1 MQMKRALSA
10 DDAELAALDQEYA
23 QLAAQDAGLTDGLH
37 QRQQK
42 QQRKGAAVANQ
53 CRVWENALQLRI
65 MLQRCLQAAHQLP
78 PAALQPICC
87 AADSGVATAYSE
99 VSQAASS
106 TLDSLLELQAALIG
120 QHPAAAEAVAAAAAA
135 APPSQ
140 GTGLPNGHAPEA
152 NGTAPLANGTAG
164 RKHGREA
171 AAPENDQGNEGS
183 VPERKWQRIDE
194 AYRLLAP
201 FRDASVDRAALLNK
215 HEHSSGLQVMHRHV
229 CRWHRKTM
237 LASGGI
243 VSRGNLRALNQSVS
257 SQVAALLRSSDKAV
271 QRTALSGTD
280 RPRVL
285 CAPGHW
291 QAPAASAAEQP
302 LQQAVEAGV
311 ATATAPT
318 GAVEPNNE
326 TFDDAEFYAQLLKEF
341 LEATGSAGPGLVHTA
356 QGINSIAWAG
366 LVHCFQRGSVAQ
378 HNALRDH
385 SCLALCTL
393 LQGRKRRKQ
402 VDRRA
407 SKGRKLRFHVQDKL
421 VSFMSPVEAAADAM
435 APKLFRNLF
444 GIKA

>member
-201 FRDASVDRAALLNK
+201 FRDASVDR
-215 HEHSSGLQVMHRHV
+215 
-229 CRWHRKTM
+229 WHRKTM

-243 VSRGNLRALNQSVS
+243 VSRGNLRALNQS
-257 SQVAALLRSSDKAV
+257 
-271 QRTALSGTD
+271 
-280 RPRVL
+280 
-285 CAPGHW
+285 
-291 QAPAASAAEQP
+291 APAASAAEQP

-356 QGINSIAWAG
+356 QG
-366 LVHCFQRGSVAQ
+366 
-378 HNALRDH
+378 
-385 SCLALCTL
+385 
-393 LQGRKRRKQ
+393 RKRRKQ